1 MKRIRKN
8 YSGVVPNGKVL
19 NTKNNSLED
28 TYSCNYL
35 NDNIPV
41 VDNMGS
47 IVVDDIECKNIL
59 PNNSYSTVMGG
70 VTITR
75 NADGSITFNGTASST
90 FNYYLLSGYHFKL
103 KAGIYTLSLHKN
115 GEISGTALLSF
126 FNQSDVATLISNMN
140 LATNNSITAT
150 TENDL
155 DLKSVL
161 LYVVVGCT
169 FNNFTIYPMLEKGP
183 VATDYVEHKEFS
195 NKQIYSTEEQ
205 IIGKWIDKKPLYR
218 KVLFL
223 KDKILISKTALSL
236 GTIPNI
242 ENVVKCDCNVQF
254 AANKNWAPIP
264 FAGLYANQF
273 SINDIQIQYVV
284 IDTEKEQVYIQ
295 PQFGSNASQT
305 QELSKIILVI
315 EYTKTTD

>member
-8 YSGVVPNGKVL
+8 YSGVVPNGKIF

-115 GEISGTALLSF
+115 GEISGTALLSL

-155 DLKSVL
+155 DLKSLL

-169 FNNFTIYPMLEKGP
+169 FNNFTIYPMLEKGSK
-183 VATDYVEHKEFS
+183 VSDYVPNKEFS
-195 NKQIYSTEEQ
+195 NLQNYSTEEQ
-205 IIGKWIDKKPLYR
+205 VIGTWIDGKPLYR
-218 KVLFL
+218 RVLETANYLTTGEYTVLDNSFNLEIVTIYGWILKPSTGYIVPYGSFMNTASSYTCRVFFDGTNVKVQQNTNYQ
-223 KDKILISKTALSL
+223 D
-236 GTIPNI
+236 GTF
-242 ENVVKCDCNVQF
+242 K
-254 AANKNWAPIP
+254 AR
-264 FAGLYANQF
+264 
-273 SINDIQIQYVV
+273 V
-284 IDTEKEQVYIQ
+284 I
-295 PQFGSNASQT
+295 
-305 QELSKIILVI
+305 I
-315 EYTKTTD
+315 EYTKKTD